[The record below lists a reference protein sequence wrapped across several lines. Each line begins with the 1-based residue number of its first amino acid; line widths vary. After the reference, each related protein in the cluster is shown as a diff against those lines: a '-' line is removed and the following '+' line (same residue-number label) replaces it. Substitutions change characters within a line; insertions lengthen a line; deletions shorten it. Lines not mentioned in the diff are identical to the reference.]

1 MKIKRTLYIVSLAL
15 TAVFFAAGAFA
26 QDDEPI
32 YVVTVGPDVTNRLD
46 DCDVSVTKDGVTQT
60 QAFSSLSVTNGTFKK
75 RGPGFLMSS
84 TAMTNFTGTI
94 LIEEGALMTES
105 PGMTGP
111 ADSTAGPMVIS
122 NGASLVL
129 APSTGTCANYALGVY
144 NAIHLSGTGLN
155 GIGAIYGATRGVNTR
170 DTFKGSW
177 HLYGDTTVNGDPGAS
192 NDYGDASPFSGYHLN
207 GHTLTFAYGKGHVI
221 NRGNFHAGHV
231 LVPNGGR
238 IQVQSGLTF
247 YGGDTNTL
255 TIAQGGQFA
264 SYNGNNFT
272 APWKLILEGDSYIY
286 PSGSSGSTDWTR
298 PADRFDWSGPVDVQG
313 RVTVRAG
320 SSDGTHA
327 FSALGPV
334 SGDGGFNITR
344 GFLHLSSTNNSF
356 KGPVSVSA
364 YTKTCRAG
372 VGLHAGDA
380 WPKDNPT
387 TFTNKNGCVYL
398 TARDVSLPAI
408 DYTTDADYFNTT
420 FFGSGN
426 ATAASLV
433 KRGAGTL
440 EFTAPVAVTGRTDF
454 LEGTIRLPAPDAA
467 VAAMHSSAPG
477 LWEGIMDYGTNS
489 ADRVADMPAYYTDGT
504 SAVTNGVQDSTYM
517 AYKYGS
523 PWTKQM
529 IVRYQGYIW
538 NRTEATGN
546 WSFALALAG
555 GGKLLIDG
563 VEVLR
568 NLSSNWYYLW
578 TNTISLAPGPHT
590 FDLRLYNAGYGTGGC
605 RQPYLHWPDDGSS
618 YNTWSNYM
626 GFAYDPNGCGLSP
639 DTAFD
644 SLNYLKAQ
652 NGAGG
657 IPGGDGYL
665 FTRDARTRD
674 ECLDDIVEIT
684 RSRASFA
691 ELAAR
696 PGTVLDLDG
705 SALPLKVPAFQG
717 FTTVTNGS
725 LKISD
730 TWRLTGG
737 DLDTAD
743 NSTLRVDGKLTFAAG
758 AKIVLEDAEAFCN
771 LFRGQGG
778 FVVASARDGIE
789 GMPVLEKQADDPS
802 AAHWYLSLQD
812 NELVLHY
819 SPGTVIIL
827 R

>member
-1 MKIKRTLYIVSLAL
+1 M
-15 TAVFFAAGAFA
+15 
-26 QDDEPI
+26 
-32 YVVTVGPDVTNRLD
+32 
-46 DCDVSVTKDGVTQT
+46 
-60 QAFSSLSVTNGTFKK
+60 
-75 RGPGFLMSS
+75 
-84 TAMTNFTGTI
+84 
-94 LIEEGALMTES
+94 
-105 PGMTGP
+105 
-111 ADSTAGPMVIS
+111 
-122 NGASLVL
+122 
-129 APSTGTCANYALGVY
+129 
-144 NAIHLSGTGLN
+144 
-155 GIGAIYGATRGVNTR
+155 
-170 DTFKGSW
+170 
-177 HLYGDTTVNGDPGAS
+177 
-192 NDYGDASPFSGYHLN
+192 
-207 GHTLTFAYGKGHVI
+207 
-221 NRGNFHAGHV
+221 
-231 LVPNGGR
+231 
-238 IQVQSGLTF
+238 
-247 YGGDTNTL
+247 
-255 TIAQGGQFA
+255 
-264 SYNGNNFT
+264 
-272 APWKLILEGDSYIY
+272 
-286 PSGSSGSTDWTR
+286 
-298 PADRFDWSGPVDVQG
+298 
-313 RVTVRAG
+313 
-320 SSDGTHA
+320 
-327 FSALGPV
+327 
-334 SGDGGFNITR
+334 
-344 GFLHLSSTNNSF
+344 
-356 KGPVSVSA
+356 
-364 YTKTCRAG
+364 
-372 VGLHAGDA
+372 
-380 WPKDNPT
+380 
-387 TFTNKNGCVYL
+387 YL

-477 LWEGIMDYGTNS
+477 LWEGIVDYGTNKT
-489 ADRVADMPAYYTDGT
+489 AWTEDFAAYHTDGT
-504 SAVTNGVQDSTYM
+504 SAVTNGVTDSPAM
-517 AYKYGS
+517 AYKRGS
-523 PWTKQM
+523 PWTPRM
-529 IVRYQGYIW
+529 FVRYQGYIW
-538 NRTEATGN
+538 NRTGAMQD
-546 WSFALALAG
+546 WSFALAHAG

-578 TNTISLAPGPHT
+578 TNTISLATGPHT
-590 FDLRLYNAGYGTGGC
+590 FDLRLYNAGYAEGGC
-605 RQPYLHWPDDGSS
+605 RQARQYWGIGEDKWRDEAD

-626 GFAYDPNGCGLSP
+626 GFAYDPNGRGLSP

-652 NGAGG
+652 NGAGASG
-657 IPGGDGYL
+657 ITGGDGSL
-665 FTRDARTRD
+665 FTRDVRTRD
-674 ECLDDIVEIT
+674 ECLDDIVKIA
-684 RSRASFA
+684 RASFE

-758 AKIVLEDAEAFCN
+758 AKIIFEDAEEFCR

-789 GMPVLEKQADDPS
+789 GMPVLEKEADDPS